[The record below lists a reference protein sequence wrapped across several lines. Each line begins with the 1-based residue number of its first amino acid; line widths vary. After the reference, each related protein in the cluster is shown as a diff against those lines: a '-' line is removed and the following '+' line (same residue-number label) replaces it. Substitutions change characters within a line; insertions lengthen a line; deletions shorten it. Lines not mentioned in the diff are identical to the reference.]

1 MCCYSRCNRC
11 SNVTRTTQLD
21 NVVVLRG
28 PIGPQGP
35 AGPVGPTG
43 ATGATG
49 AVGPQGPIG
58 LTGPIGPQGP
68 TGATGATGPAG
79 TGDAVYGSTT
89 VATVPD
95 GTIIPLAATSATP
108 DSSMTVAN
116 NAVNI
121 TEAGSYLITYYAG
134 GNGTT
139 GENTVALYQD
149 GAVIPNESIIIS
161 NGADTDSSSRTSLIN
176 VTTVPTALSL
186 YNTSGEELTL
196 TGASLAVLKL
206 V

>member
-79 TGDAVYGSTT
+79 SGDAVYGSTT

-95 GTIIPLAATSATP
+95 STIIPLATTSATP

-121 TEAGSYLITYYAG
+121 TEAGSYLATYYAG

-149 GAVIPNESIIIS
+149 GAAIPNESIIIS
-161 NGADTDSSSRTSLIN
+161 NGAEPDSSSRTSLIN

>member
-79 TGDAVYGSTT
+79 SGDAVYGSTT

-95 GTIIPLAATSATP
+95 GTIIPLATTSTTP

-161 NGADTDSSSRTSLIN
+161 NGAEPDSSSRTSLIN